1 MDKTQFINKKNIGY
15 VNYLVNNTLGLT
27 DLTKDDKKFI
37 INTLVKNMDYVYG
50 KLNHR
55 KITKKNYKS
64 AIEQFNQLTYKRTI
78 RDLEKNLEEG
88 NQAEENVR
96 NSQNIQQVK
105 MERDQINN
113 SQSLNYMDHP
123 TMMGNNSIPNVE
135 EIRMSRDMVTNNDAQ
150 VKYLQHPEMSLK
162 TRSNDFGNNFEDTY
176 TVNNHDRLLKT
187 RDGPQYVD
195 RQMAVNSRH
204 GLDDR
209 SSNMSANDRF
219 NELQQ
224 ARETEIRQRQARP
237 PTPEFIKNNR
247 EKERQKSQP
256 YQQEQNFQQQQ
267 QNQNENNFGLEG
279 VGNDDGLGSLDDYG
293 QSLAPKNLEID
304 ESISVEERLKQME
317 AERGSMSMP
326 AAMNDKT
333 YNRNMSMSNRIT
345 TNTDTTQYQSEL
357 QSQKEKWEREQEKF
371 SNQPKIM
378 TNKRTSF
385 DNIQKPQSSRQIVIN
400 TNTDPQ
406 QVTTNSIDNSVS
418 EYFESQISQIKDD
431 LYNTLNPII
440 QNTNTLQ
447 NEIGALKNMQST
459 SVDFSKQFELLNKN
473 FQLLSNRTSQ
483 NKDSQS
489 RNLKELSD
497 SLNNFYSDI
506 NSRLDLL
513 SNHNKLKQ
521 KKFLLDEDNYNRTN
535 KEFILEL
542 KPDLQKGKLS
552 ITDIEVNNTFNEIDS
567 HNNRFYFKLQQSESS
582 TTSDN
587 SIDTDEIEIN
597 SITIESSDYNSKK
610 LLEYLNKKLE
620 KFDIIFQKNKSGNLL
635 IKLKENSEYTG
646 FSIYNFDNSILPTL
660 GFSLKKYENA
670 ISYTSEDK
678 INLSSLSKPNIY
690 NIHLVDSENTLLSIG
705 KYSVKSGTVY
715 MDDYSYENLQDLR
728 LKFKLQSDYP
738 LGIDNI
744 SSVELSITYTDT
756 SESVQNN
763 TVSNN
768 DSTYSFI
775 N

>member
-50 KLNHR
+50 KLNHS
-55 KITKKNYKS
+55 KITKKNYKG

-78 RDLEKNLEEG
+78 RDLQKNIQESEQEEEK
-88 NQAEENVR
+88 VI

-105 MERDQINN
+105 MKRDQINN

-123 TMMGNNSIPNVE
+123 TMMGNNPIPNME

-150 VKYLQHPEMSLK
+150 VKYLQHPEMSLN
-162 TRSNDFGNNFEDTY
+162 TRSNEFDNNFEDNY
-176 TVNNHDRLLKT
+176 TVNNHERLLKT

-204 GLDDR
+204 GLDNS

-224 ARETEIRQRQARP
+224 SRETEIRQRQARP

-247 EKERQKSQP
+247 EKERQTSQP
-256 YQQEQNFQQQQ
+256 YQQEQNFQQQ
-267 QNQNENNFGLEG
+267 NQNTNNFGLEG

-326 AAMNDKT
+326 TAMNDKS
-333 YNRNMSMSNRIT
+333 YNRNVSMSNRVT
-345 TNTDTTQYQSEL
+345 TNTDTTQYQSEI
-357 QSQKEKWEREQEKF
+357 QSQKEKWEQEQQNF
-371 SNQPKIM
+371 SNQPQIM
-378 TNKRTSF
+378 TTKRTSF
-385 DNIQKPQSSRQIVIN
+385 NNIQKPQSSRQIVIN
-400 TNTDPQ
+400 TNTN
-406 QVTTNSIDNSVS
+406 TNTKSIDNSVS

-440 QNTNTLQ
+440 QNTNSLQ
-447 NEIGALKNMQST
+447 TEIGTLKSMQSN
-459 SVDFSKQFELLNKN
+459 SVDYTKQFDLLNKN

-489 RNLKELSD
+489 KNLKQLSD
-497 SLNNFYSDI
+497 SLNNFYTDI
-506 NSRLDLL
+506 NTRLNLL
-513 SNHNKLKQ
+513 SNHNKIKQ
-521 KKFLLDEDNYNRTN
+521 KKFLLDEDNYNRNN
-535 KEFILEL
+535 KEFFLDL
-542 KPDLQKGKLS
+542 KPDLQKGKIS
-552 ITDIEVNNTFNEIDS
+552 IINLDVTNTFNEIDS

-582 TTSDN
+582 TTSEN

-597 SITIESSDYNSKK
+597 SITIDSSDYNSKK

-620 KFDIIFQKNKSGNLL
+620 KFDIIFKKNKSGYVSIN
-635 IKLKENSEYTG
+635 LKENSEYIG
-646 FSIYNFDNSILPTL
+646 FSIYNLDNSILPTL

-670 ISYTSEDK
+670 INYTSEDK

-690 NIHLVDSENTLLSIG
+690 NIFLVDNENTLIRIG
-705 KYSVKSGTVY
+705 KYSVNSSTVF
-715 MDDYSYENLQDLR
+715 MDDYSYENLQNIR
-728 LKFKLQSDYP
+728 LKFKLQNDYP
-738 LGIDNI
+738 LSIDNI
-744 SSVELSITYTDT
+744 SNIELSITFTDT
-756 SESVQNN
+756 SESVQTN
-763 TVSNN
+763 TMSNN
-768 DSTYSFI
+768 DSTYSFT